1 MKVTER
7 KSVVINLMKMLI
19 TGYRGNFW
27 PKLFSP
33 RPTEKKFLNSPEI
46 VFFFCYFRTMRKL
59 EFSQIFFQI
68 FPHRTRMKWAKNK
81 MGRKFPYIQ

>member
-33 RPTEKKFLNSPEI
+33 RPTEKKILNSPEI
-46 VFFFCYFRTMRKL
+46 VFFFLLLQNNEKIRILSDFL
-59 EFSQIFFQI
+59 SNFS
-68 FPHRTRMKWAKNK
+68 T
-81 MGRKFPYIQ
+81 

>member
-46 VFFFCYFRTMRKL
+46 VFFFLLLQNNEKIRILSDFL
-59 EFSQIFFQI
+59 SNFS
-68 FPHRTRMKWAKNK
+68 T
-81 MGRKFPYIQ
+81 